1 MYEAILMGVFAVIG
15 GVVWAVRIE
24 GRQRTHEAE
33 DKVIHVSMQDSLERL
48 EVKIDKLTDHLIT
61 NRPTKPPRR

>member
-33 DKVIHVSMQDSLERL
+33 DKVIHVSMQDSLDRL
-48 EVKIDKLTDHLIT
+48 EVKIDKLTEHLLKT
-61 NRPTKPPRR
+61 TARPTRR

>member
-33 DKVIHVSMQDSLERL
+33 DKVIHTTVQDTLDRL
-48 EVKIDKLTDHLIT
+48 ELKIDKLTDHLI
-61 NRPTKPPRR
+61 NHPPLLPRR